1 MEKANFNVPLPA
13 SYIPDVWD
21 YKNAKR
27 ENIHNSV
34 SSIDWDFIFQGK
46 TVNKKVNIL
55 NKCLFP
61 IKKIKFNHKDP

>member
-1 MEKANFNVPLPA
+1 MEKANFTVPLPV

-61 IKKIKFNHKDP
+61 IKK